1 MAPPPGTGAG
11 GWAHLSGSSGRFAH
25 NGIINETNVCVY
37 GRVYLNKS
45 ETLLRVCACT
55 YVCLCVCVCVV
66 GRLSGRGVEEK
77 KKKKWESKHRTHL
90 LSRSYTRTHTL
101 HEGTNRVNTFF
112 RNEKERKRE
121 RERERERVSER
132 KI

>member
-1 MAPPPGTGAG
+1 MCVWSCVSEQVRNSFTC
-11 GWAHLSGSSGRFAH
+11 
-25 NGIINETNVCVY
+25 VCM
-37 GRVYLNKS
+37 
-45 ETLLRVCACT
+45 
-55 YVCLCVCVCVV
+55 YVCMPACVCVCVV
-66 GRLSGRGVEEK
+66 GRLSGRGVEEE

-121 RERERERVSER
+121 RERERAGE
-132 KI
+132 